1 MKVSMYNMELDI
13 EQKPGMT
20 IDPQECDP
28 FKTPYEVDEQMF
40 PWYESVQEQFS
51 FLLRYA
57 ILAPSSHNTQPW
69 KFSLSD
75 DGIAVYA
82 DYTRRLPVADPGN
95 RELIMGVGAA
105 IMNLRVAAAHFGFAC
120 TVEYNQSGDS
130 ERPLAFLRL
139 SRQQALNAVE
149 RKRGHLFPAITK
161 RHTNRNPFLMARVP
175 EQLLATIKE
184 ISQSSSASVL
194 VSRDGSLNQR
204 VADLIAAAD
213 IVQLADPSFRKELA
227 EWIRPNYTQKPDG
240 MTGANFGVND
250 LVSVVGPWAT
260 KTFDMGKFRA
270 ARDKNLCLDAPG
282 LVVLSSEDVLLEW
295 LEVGELMERIL
306 LTLTK
311 KSVQTSFFNMPIEL
325 PDTRLSLRQVLG
337 IKSWP
342 QLLLRIGYSLEEP
355 APSPRR
361 AVEDCIVPT
370 THRRQS

>member
-1 MKVSMYNMELDI
+1 MELDI

-20 IDPQECDP
+20 IEQQEFDP

-40 PWYESVQEQFS
+40 PLYESVQEQFL
-51 FLLRYA
+51 FILRYA

-82 DYTRRLPVADPGN
+82 DYTHRLPVADPGN

-120 TVEYNQSGDS
+120 TVEYNHTGDS

-139 SRQQALNAVE
+139 LRQQALNAAE
-149 RKRGHLFPAITK
+149 RKLAHLFPAITK

-194 VSRDGSLNQR
+194 LSRDGSLNQR
-204 VADLIAAAD
+204 VADLVAAAD
-213 IVQLADPSFRKELA
+213 IVQLADPLFRKELA
-227 EWIRPNYTQKPDG
+227 EWIRPNHTRKPDG
-240 MTGANFGVND
+240 MTGASFGVND
-250 LVSVVGPWAT
+250 IASVVGPWAT
-260 KTFDMGKFRA
+260 RTFDMGKLRA

-282 LVVLSSEDVLLEW
+282 LIVLSSEDVLFEW
-295 LEVGELMERIL
+295 LEVGELLERIL

-311 KSVQTSFFNMPIEL
+311 NSVQTSFFNMPIEL
-325 PDTRLSLRQVLG
+325 PDTRLSLRQMLG

-342 QLLLRIGYSLEEP
+342 QLLLRIGYSLVEP

-361 AVEDCIVPT
+361 AVKECIIPFAG
-370 THRRQS
+370 

>member
-20 IDPQECDP
+20 IEQQEFDP
-28 FKTPYEVDEQMF
+28 FKTPYEVDEQVF
-40 PWYESVQEQFS
+40 PWYESTQEQFS
-51 FLLRYA
+51 FLLRYG

-69 KFSLSD
+69 KFALSD

-120 TVEYNQSGDS
+120 TAEYNQSGDS

-139 SRQQALNAVE
+139 SRQQALAAAE
-149 RKRGHLFPAITK
+149 RKLALLFPALTK

-175 EQLLATIKE
+175 EQVIATLNE
-184 ISQSSSASVL
+184 FSQSGSASVFI
-194 VSRDGSLNQR
+194 SRDGALNQR
-204 VADLIAAAD
+204 VADLVAAAD
-213 IVQLADPSFRKELA
+213 IVQLADPLFRKELA
-227 EWIRPNYTQKPDG
+227 EWIRPNYTRKPDG
-240 MTGANFGVND
+240 MTGANIGVND
-250 LVSVVGPWAT
+250 LVSFVGPWAT
-260 KTFDMGKFRA
+260 KTFDMGRLRA

-282 LVVLSSEDVLLEW
+282 LLVLYSEDAFLQWV
-295 LEVGELMERIL
+295 EVGELLERIL

-311 KSVQTSFFNMPIEL
+311 NTVQASFFNMPIEL
-325 PDTRLSLRQVLG
+325 PDTRLALRQMLG
-337 IKSWP
+337 ISSWP

-355 APSPRR
+355 APSSRR
-361 AVEDCIVPT
+361 AVEECIISST
-370 THRRQS
+370 G